1 MQVSARA
8 AAMALLAVALVAG
21 VVHWAYG
28 EDDEHKERDDRNDDK
43 IQVALSAPASGT
55 LYAAP
60 ASVQLVAQASARQK
74 NHPIAR
80 VDFFAGATRIGTV
93 PGPSATGEYAFS
105 WTGVAAGS
113 YVIVALAVNDKGDRH
128 VSAPVAITVDAPP
141 SVAISGPAANTVFN
155 APATISVSANAADP
169 DGTVAKVEF
178 FQGSTLVGTAISAP
192 YTINWTDVAPGGYV
206 LTARAT
212 DNLGFSSISA
222 PVNVIVNAAP
232 TVSVASPTGGALFN
246 APSVI
251 PLRAMATD
259 ADGSIVRVDFYQG
272 QVFIGSAGAAP
283 FAFDWT
289 DAAPGQYSI
298 TAVATDNF
306 GASTTSAAVSVRV
319 NAVPTV
325 SLTSPSNGASFTAPA
340 NIAIGADA
348 ADVDGSIAKVEFFR
362 GDTLITTLT
371 AAPYTFTLTGVPA
384 GSYVLTAVITDDVG
398 AVTTSVP
405 VTVTVKASVAQVYY
419 IYTDHLNTPRL
430 IEDQNRKAV
439 WGWDQTEP
447 FGDSI
452 PDEDPGQ
459 QNTAFE
465 FPLRF
470 SGQYFDIETS
480 KVYNAYR
487 DFDSSTGRYLESDP
501 IGLAGGINSYTYVFD
516 PLTQVDPFGQM
527 GMPQHTGEIVPLPA
541 GRFPGSACGPEGDP
555 KNYPNSFG
563 FGNFNQAC
571 ARHDE
576 CYDKCGAN
584 KLWCDLKLGVDIV
597 SSFRRGSTRALGEQA
612 GVGAAY
618 VAAVV
623 LGGGGPYADAQKKAC
638 SKQPCPN

>member
-21 VVHWAYG
+21 LVHWAAG
-28 EDDEHKERDDRNDDK
+28 EEDDARRERDDRNDDK
-43 IQVALSAPASGT
+43 IQVALSAPASGA

-60 ASVQLVAQASARQK
+60 ASVQLVAQASSRQK
-74 NHPIAR
+74 SHPIAR
-80 VDFFAGATRIGTV
+80 VDFFAGTTLIGTV
-93 PGPSATGEYAFS
+93 PGPSATGEYAFT
-105 WTGVAAGS
+105 WNGVAAGS
-113 YVIVALAVNDKGDRH
+113 YVVVARAVNDKGDRD

-259 ADGSIVRVDFYQG
+259 ADGSVVRVDFYQG
-272 QVFIGSAGAAP
+272 QVLIGSASAAP

-439 WGWDQTEP
+439 WRWDQTEP
-447 FGDSI
+447 FGSNL
-452 PDEDPGQ
+452 PDEDPQRSGL
-459 QNTAFE
+459 AFTCN
-465 FPLRF
+465 LRF
-470 SGQYFDIETS
+470 PGQYFDPEIGS
-480 KVYNAYR
+480 HYNYFR
-487 DFDSSTGRYLESDP
+487 DFDPSLGRYLESDP
-501 IGLAGGINSYTYVFD
+501 TGLQGGLNTYAYAKGSPVRYKDRYGLDTAGCDGVADTLEN
-516 PLTQVDPFGQM
+516 PCRL
-527 GMPQHTGEIVPLPA
+527 
-541 GRFPGSACGPEGDP
+541 RC
-555 KNYPNSFG
+555 
-563 FGNFNQAC
+563 C
-571 ARHDE
+571 AEHDE
-576 CYDKCGAN
+576 CYDKF
-584 KLWCDLKLGVDIV
+584 K
-597 SSFRRGSTRALGEQA
+597 
-612 GVGAAY
+612 
-618 VAAVV
+618 
-623 LGGGGPYADAQKKAC
+623 C
-638 SKQPCPN
+638 SKSSWVKKDGCVPGACAGCNRVARNCFIKCAYKSNHKASSPMYYCAEHHKYIQIPGDYATQEEAEAACEHDHSKDKMCCNP